1 MFDFKE
7 FVMKRRDVLKTSAA
21 VSATALCLP
30 ALAHHGWSSFDQ
42 DRPIYLEGKV
52 VKSVWQNPHAEL
64 LIDLPAAL
72 KLPADLAQRT
82 LPAQT
87 APVDGKALLAKA
99 VVPTRQDKRWEIE
112 LAPLSRMQAWSVAE
126 IKPGDNVAVLGF
138 TFTGEKGAAILR
150 VEYLF
155 AAGKTYALRSSP
167 A

>member
-1 MFDFKE
+1 
-7 FVMKRRDVLKTSAA
+7 MKRRDVLKMSVALSAA
-21 VSATALCLP
+21 GVYLP
-30 ALAHHGWSSFDQ
+30 ASAHHGWSSFDQ

-52 VKSVWQNPHAEL
+52 TKSVWQNPHVEL
-64 LIDLPAAL
+64 LIELPAAL
-72 KLPADLAQRT
+72 KLPVDLAQRA

-87 APVDGKALLAKA
+87 APVDGKGLLAKA

-112 LAPLSRMQAWSVAE
+112 LAPLSRVQAWNVAE

-150 VEYLF
+150 AEYLF
-155 AAGKTYALRSSP
+155 VSGKTYGLRSSP

>member
-1 MFDFKE
+1 
-7 FVMKRRDVLKTSAA
+7 MKRRDVLKSS
-21 VSATALCLP
+21 VLLP
-30 ALAHHGWSSFDQ
+30 ALGICLPGHAHHGWSSFDQ

-52 VKSVWQNPHAEL
+52 VKSVWQNPHVEL
-64 LIDLPAAL
+64 DIDVTAGL
-72 KLPADLAQRT
+72 KVPADLIRRT

-87 APVDGKALLAKA
+87 APVDGKALLARA

-112 LAPLSRMQAWSVAE
+112 LAPLGRMLAWNVAE
-126 IKPGDNVAVLGF
+126 IKPGDIVAMLGF
-138 TFTGEKGAAILR
+138 TFTGEKGAAVMR

>member
-1 MFDFKE
+1 
-7 FVMKRRDVLKTSAA
+7 MKRRDALKSSVVLFVAG
-21 VSATALCLP
+21 VCLP

-64 LIDLPAAL
+64 LIELPATL
-72 KLPADLAQRT
+72 KIPADLAQRA

-87 APVDGKALLAKA
+87 APIDGKALVAKA

-112 LAPLSRMQAWSVAE
+112 LAPLGRMQAWSVAE
-126 IKPGDNVAVLGF
+126 LKPGDNIAVLGF
-138 TFTGEKGAAILR
+138 TFIGEKGAAILR

>member
-1 MFDFKE
+1 
-7 FVMKRRDVLKTSAA
+7 MKRRDVLKMSVALSAA
-21 VSATALCLP
+21 GVYLP
-30 ALAHHGWSSFDQ
+30 ASAHHGWSSFDQ

-52 VKSVWQNPHAEL
+52 TKSVWQNPHVEL
-64 LIDLPAAL
+64 LIELPAAL
-72 KLPADLAQRT
+72 KLPADLAQRA

-87 APVDGKALLAKA
+87 APVDGKGLLAKA

-112 LAPLSRMQAWSVAE
+112 LAPLSRVQAWNVSE

-150 VEYLF
+150 AEYLF
-155 AAGKTYALRSSP
+155 VSGKTYGLRSSP

>member
-1 MFDFKE
+1 
-7 FVMKRRDVLKTSAA
+7 MKRRDVLKTSAA
-21 VSATALCLP
+21 LPVAGLCLP

-52 VKSVWQNPHAEL
+52 VKSVWQNPHVEL
-64 LIDLPAAL
+64 QIDLPTVL
-72 KLPADLAQRT
+72 KLPSDLAQRT

-87 APVDGKALLAKA
+87 APVDGKALMAKA

-112 LAPLSRMQAWSVAE
+112 LAPLSRVQAWNVAE

-138 TFTGEKGAAILR
+138 TFAGEKGAAILR
-150 VEYLF
+150 AEYLF
-155 AAGKTYALRSSP
+155 VSGKTYGLRSSP